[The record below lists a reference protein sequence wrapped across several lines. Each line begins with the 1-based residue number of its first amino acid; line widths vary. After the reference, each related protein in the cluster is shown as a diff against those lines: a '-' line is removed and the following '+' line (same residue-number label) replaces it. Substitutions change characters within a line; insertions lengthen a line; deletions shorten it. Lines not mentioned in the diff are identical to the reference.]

1 MCRKMAFERCS
12 SSCESL
18 HLKRLIFFD
27 RCELEL
33 DECASDPCLN
43 GGFCRNLINRF
54 QCVCEMS
61 FAGDHCQID
70 VSDFYVYV
78 FLLLWQNIFQLLSYL
93 ILRLDDDPE
102 VEWNAAN
109 DD

>member
-1 MCRKMAFERCS
+1 
-12 SSCESL
+12 
-18 HLKRLIFFD
+18 
-27 RCELEL
+27 
-33 DECASDPCLN
+33 
-43 GGFCRNLINRF
+43 
-54 QCVCEMS
+54 MS

-93 ILRLDDDPE
+93 ILRLDDEPE

-109 DD
+109 DDY